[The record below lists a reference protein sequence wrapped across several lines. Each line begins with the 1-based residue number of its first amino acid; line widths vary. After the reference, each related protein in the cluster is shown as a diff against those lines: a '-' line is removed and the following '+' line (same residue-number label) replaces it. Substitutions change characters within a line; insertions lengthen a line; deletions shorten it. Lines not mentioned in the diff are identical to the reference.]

1 MKVSDAV
8 QLEQANII
16 HPLGIQEP
24 AIIQNTSKD
33 SAASWYTGP
42 NRNVTTILLQF
53 SKPPH
58 CVCSI
63 NHTRTGFQALKS
75 GQSKLSKHCQ
85 HPQGDRAGSRLCIP
99 SCTCC
104 FPSVVFWC
112 CQTEALVLAPSSVP
126 MQRGPRVLAIEEYF
140 MRF

>member
-8 QLEQANII
+8 QLGQANII

-24 AIIQNTSKD
+24 AIIQKTSKD

-63 NHTRTGFQALKS
+63 KQDSIPTTAFGERNRKNKLTFKGVAQAKDDLKMK
-75 GQSKLSKHCQ
+75 GN
-85 HPQGDRAGSRLCIP
+85 
-99 SCTCC
+99 
-104 FPSVVFWC
+104 
-112 CQTEALVLAPSSVP
+112 
-126 MQRGPRVLAIEEYF
+126 
-140 MRF
+140 